1 MGKLRTS
8 KLRTSRLRTS
18 KLHLGMLSRSIV
30 CKVMLIVLAV
40 SIFLMTGCKR
50 TESGNLPEI
59 SPETDRLN
67 VVTTIFPYYDFVRQV
82 AGDRV
87 TLKLMVPAGMDSHS
101 FEPTPA
107 DMIALQE
114 ADILICNGGAMEQW
128 VQKVLDSLD
137 TSSMKVLTMMD
148 YVDVLEEEHVEG
160 MEEEHQGHDHDE
172 EPEAVHDHDEASE
185 AVYDHDEVPEAVHDV
200 SELEEVHEVFDRED
214 GHEMEIEYDEHI
226 WTSPVNAM
234 TIVKI
239 ISQTLMEAAPEEAA
253 RFETGRDLYLQQ
265 LSEVD
270 QSFRKAVA
278 GGNHRMIVVADKFP
292 FRYLAEE
299 YGLSYRAA
307 FSGCSTDTEPS
318 AKTIAYL
325 IDQIRDRDIGAVY
338 YLELSSHRTADI
350 ICEETGAEPLLLHS
364 CHNVTRREF
373 DGGVTYLQLME
384 GNAERLSRGLQ

>member
-1 MGKLRTS
+1 MSKLRTNKLKTS
-8 KLRTSRLRTS
+8 KLRTNNLRLGR
-18 KLHLGMLSRSIV
+18 LSRSMV
-30 CKVMLIVLAV
+30 CKVMLLVLTV
-40 SIFLMTGCKR
+40 SIFLITGCKKA
-50 TESGNLPEI
+50 ESENLPENL
-59 SPETDRLN
+59 SENLSEDDRLN

-137 TSSMKVLTMMD
+137 TSSMKILTMMD

-172 EPEAVHDHDEASE
+172 ASEAVRDHDEAPEAVHDESE
-185 AVYDHDEVPEAVHDV
+185 PEAA
-200 SELEEVHEVFDRED
+200 HEVFDRED

-239 ISQTLMEAAPEEAA
+239 ISQALMEADPEEAA

-270 QSFRKAVA
+270 QSFREAVA

-350 ICEETGAEPLLLHS
+350 ICEETGADPLLLHS